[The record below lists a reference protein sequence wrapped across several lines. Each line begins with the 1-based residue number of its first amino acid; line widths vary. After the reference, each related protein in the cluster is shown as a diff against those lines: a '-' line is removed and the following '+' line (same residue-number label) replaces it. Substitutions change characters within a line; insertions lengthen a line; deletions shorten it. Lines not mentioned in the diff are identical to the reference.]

1 MPDNRENPKW
11 VKSQFFEWLEKTYS
25 PKFVSD
31 MKSLDKFPT
40 SLFYPS
46 RLTESAQWKYFD
58 EIILPQIEA
67 QQTAPKTDTK
77 AAPDLSLQNWLKRRF
92 DEWLKDTYTAAERTY
107 LAGLG
112 EALYESEQWSYFER
126 NVAPQNPQYSYF
138 FPEEKQPLGRYES
151 DPFGIVDTDWERLMT
166 MGVSGERIQAQTD
179 KWIAEGKISEG
190 QAAYIWDE
198 LSTRWQNINMRRSL
212 YVPETEKERA
222 AKETERLRLKA
233 ETDREDY
240 LQKRVSA
247 GLFPQPQEY
256 EIAPPEYG
264 TAEENLPNLPGAE
277 TEDWRRWFSSRFPS
291 VIREFEKKTDFTVYP
306 GGATAEQRKQ
316 GLKQGWQ
323 DYFDTES
330 RKLVERYWKQGPYAR
345 GERPAAFAPRI
356 QTVKF

>member
-1 MPDNRENPKW
+1 
-11 VKSQFFEWLEKTYS
+11 
-25 PKFVSD
+25 
-31 MKSLDKFPT
+31 
-40 SLFYPS
+40 
-46 RLTESAQWKYFD
+46 
-58 EIILPQIEA
+58 
-67 QQTAPKTDTK
+67 
-77 AAPDLSLQNWLKRRF
+77 
-92 DEWLKDTYTAAERTY
+92 
-107 LAGLG
+107 
-112 EALYESEQWSYFER
+112 
-126 NVAPQNPQYSYF
+126 
-138 FPEEKQPLGRYES
+138 
-151 DPFGIVDTDWERLMT
+151 MT
-166 MGVSGERIQAQTD
+166 LGVSGERIQAQTD

-240 LQKRVSA
+240 LQKRASA